1 MATSTRDRIS
11 VDLRGLG
18 PPLLRAARGAGRS
31 PSELVRE
38 FVTSGLKLDQEAGG
52 RPALAPEATPQRRS
66 RICMRMTTEERLALK
81 RAASAAAMDPG
92 RFVATLTASAD
103 RLGVGAERPAMLS
116 SLRECNVEL
125 SQLSRSLR
133 HLAELLSTGN
143 VSGAREYRDML
154 DSVERLVRRHLVV
167 AAEALRQADAASAT
181 RSSQSMRRRIRS
193 GNREA

>member
-1 MATSTRDRIS
+1 
-11 VDLRGLG
+11 
-18 PPLLRAARGAGRS
+18 
-31 PSELVRE
+31 
-38 FVTSGLKLDQEAGG
+38 
-52 RPALAPEATPQRRS
+52 
-66 RICMRMTTEERLALK
+66 MTTEERLALK